1 MQIFKN
7 LFIIITFIFTYSC
20 GYKIISNT
28 IENYN
33 IIEIQ
38 TSGDQRI
45 NYKIKNKL
53 LFSNSKENNDKFIL
67 EINTI
72 KKKTIK
78 NKNINNEITS
88 YNLAIT
94 TEVSYGLTGKLV
106 ENKFIITESGNY
118 KVSDQRQKTLNNEKT
133 LTEILTDNII
143 EKIKFRLNNIINDT

>member
-20 GYKIISNT
+20 GYKGISNT

-118 KVSDQRQKTLNNEKT
+118 KVSDQRKKHLITKKL
-133 LTEILTDNII
+133 
-143 EKIKFRLNNIINDT
+143 

>member
-67 EINTI
+67 
-72 KKKTIK
+72 
-78 NKNINNEITS
+78 
-88 YNLAIT
+88 
-94 TEVSYGLTGKLV
+94 
-106 ENKFIITESGNY
+106 
-118 KVSDQRQKTLNNEKT
+118 
-133 LTEILTDNII
+133 
-143 EKIKFRLNNIINDT
+143 

>member
-1 MQIFKN
+1 MRIYKN
-7 LFIIITFIFTYSC
+7 KFLIIIFILIYSC
-20 GYKIISNT
+20 GYKIMNKT
-28 IENYN
+28 AENFN
-33 IIEIQ
+33 ILEIQ

-53 LFSNSKENNDKFIL
+53 LFSNSKDNKDKFIL

-94 TEVSYGLTGKLV
+94 TEVSYGLSGKLD
-106 ENKFIITESGNY
+106 ENNFIITENGDF
-118 KVSDQRQKTLNNEKT
+118 KVSNQRQKTLDNEKS

-143 EKIKFRLNNIINDT
+143 EKIKFRLNNIINDS